1 MKDLEREQAFDHQ
14 NDDRTRAFNVYKK
27 QRRGDSVGWIIGAL
41 LLFFFNIVSIARLTI
56 VGQFFDDVLF
66 TLPFGWF
73 KYVIYLV
80 FFIVDISIYFGIK
93 YKFKTRF
100 LLMIGATIIV
110 SCWLISAILL
120 IVAWGSD
127 SKLFVIDSYWSK
139 NMVSDVMGSYFRN
152 WKENSIFS
160 DTATNSNPWLISP
173 PESYFTMWAGG
184 GIFGNLLAALA
195 GFTTIFGGLIIAIFA
210 FFITMVWIF
219 TGDPLFLF
227 KPKAK
232 RRGRSLRILKLQGT
246 AAVKPKSRGRYVN
259 TLDFNPN
266 NDFNDRMV
274 LESIKESD
282 VTIELPSFRRH
293 RQEDLYQ
300 NHRQD
305 FYNTQ
310 LDFSQTDEISPH
322 HQLDDDKFLQKG
334 ARGYRQ
340 IQEQEPNYYDQ
351 SYQNFQNRL
360 VPNRNL
366 QSDLDKP
373 KYKIPDENPP
383 LRDNYYETRRQKDNL
398 YEIPQS
404 GIYGN
409 ISTNQARAIFEKETQ
424 VTPFGANGKTVEFF
438 GNKNNDDKEPRLS
451 PSQENRMEEVNFNKP
466 RQSTL
471 DEFISSEK
479 IERQNYQEALAKQNQ
494 VRGPMAEIAAQR
506 NNTRVIGSN
515 FLNNSLMHPNK
526 IEVDKNKKVKKE
538 IYVNKGYKI
547 PPISLLDEHNTSL
560 EDLRRNEAMAHA
572 KAEAINN
579 ALAQFNV
586 SAKVVNMNI
595 GPTVTKFELQPAPGT
610 KVNSIISL
618 ENDLKLALASQNVRL
633 EAPIQGKALVGIELA
648 NEVASLVRLRSVIE
662 KTPIQKM
669 NSKLMFAIGKNVTG
683 ELLFAELDKM
693 PHLLV
698 AGSTGSGKSV
708 MINTIITSILLRSKP
723 HEVKF
728 LMIDPKK
735 VELQIY
741 SNLPHL
747 LAPVINDMREAN
759 NALKKVINE
768 MERRYSLFTEIGAK
782 NIEGYNAKVTEEKSR
797 LPFYVI
803 VIDELADLMM
813 TANKKDVEDS
823 IMRLTQMAR
832 AAGIHLIVATQRPS
846 TDVLTGVIK
855 SNIPT
860 RIAFAVSS
868 GIDSR
873 TILDSTGA
881 EKLIGRGDLL
891 YMPPGSSNLIR
902 AQGAFLSDLEIERVV
917 EFASNQQE
925 QVFDE
930 DFISNDDNQDTF
942 AIGGSNDELYDEIK
956 DFVIQIQK
964 ASTSLIQRRFSIG
977 YNRAAKIIDDLEING
992 IIGPQN
998 GSKPREV
1005 FIMNEDYYN

>member
-1 MKDLEREQAFDHQ
+1 MKDRERELDDQ
-14 NDDRTRAFNVYKK
+14 NDDRTRAFSVSKK

-41 LLFFFNIVSIARLTI
+41 LLFFFNIVSIARLTV
-56 VGQFFDDVLF
+56 VGQFFDDVIF

-73 KYVIYLV
+73 KYVIYFV
-80 FFIVDISIYFGIK
+80 FFAFDISIYFGIK
-93 YKFKTRF
+93 YKFKKRF
-100 LLMIGATIIV
+100 LLMVTITILA
-110 SCWLISAILL
+110 SCFLISAILL
-120 IVAWGSD
+120 IVAWSTE
-127 SKLFVIDSYWSK
+127 SELFVVKNWWSK
-139 NMVSDVMGSYFRN
+139 SIISDVMNSYFTN
-152 WKENSIFS
+152 WKENSVFS
-160 DTATNSNPWLISP
+160 ANDQNSNPWLISP
-173 PESYFTMWAGG
+173 PESYFTLWAGG
-184 GIFGNLLAALA
+184 GIFGNLIAAIA
-195 GFTTIFGGLIIAIFA
+195 GFTTIFGGLIIAVFV
-210 FFITMVWIF
+210 FFITMIWIF
-219 TGDPLFLF
+219 TGDPFYLF
-227 KPKAK
+227 KPKSK
-232 RRGRSLRILKLQGT
+232 RRGRSLRILQLKNSGNR
-246 AAVKPKSRGRYVN
+246 ASSSKRRYMDV
-259 TLDFNPN
+259 LDFNPGESL
-266 NDFNDRMV
+266 NDRMI

-300 NHRQD
+300 NQGRG

-310 LDFSQTDEISPH
+310 LDF
-322 HQLDDDKFLQKG
+322 HQNDDQLTQMQKVDDVFLQKG
-334 ARGYRQ
+334 ARGYKP
-340 IQEQEPNYYDQ
+340 IQHNNDNFYENSFQEFEN
-351 SYQNFQNRL
+351 NFS
-360 VPNRNL
+360 PNREQQNQVYSNNQNSVFKNPSMESYESRRL
-366 QSDLDKP
+366 SEE
-373 KYKIPDENPP
+373 KYEM
-383 LRDNYYETRRQKDNL
+383 
-398 YEIPQS
+398 PQS
-404 GIYGN
+404 SIYGN
-409 ISTNQARAIFEKETQ
+409 ISTKQAREIFEKETKI
-424 VTPFGANGKTVEFF
+424 TPFGANGKTTELISSLNNP
-438 GNKNNDDKEPRLS
+438 NKERIS
-451 PSQENRMEEVNFNKP
+451 PSQQDRLDNLNSSKP

-471 DEFISSEK
+471 EEFISSEK
-479 IERQNYQEALAKQNQ
+479 QERQSYEELLAKQHNS
-494 VRGPMAEIAAQR
+494 RSPMAEIAAQR
-506 NNTRVIGSN
+506 NNTRLVSN
-515 FLNNSLMHPNK
+515 SFLNNPQIPSNR
-526 IEVDKNKKVKKE
+526 ISVDKTKQIKKE
-538 IYVNKGYKI
+538 IFVNKGYKI
-547 PPISLLDEHNTSL
+547 PPISLLDEHKTSL
-560 EDLRRNEAMAHA
+560 EDIKKNEAMAHA

-586 SAKVVNMNI
+586 NAKVVNMNI

-633 EAPIQGKALVGIELA
+633 EAPIEGKALVGIELA
-648 NEVASLVRLRSVIE
+648 NDVPSLVRLRGVIE

-669 NSKLMFAIGKNVTG
+669 NSKLLFAIGKNVTG

-708 MINTIITSILLRSKP
+708 MINTIITSLLLRSKP

-747 LAPVINDMREAN
+747 LAPVITDMREAN

-768 MERRYSLFTEIGAK
+768 MERRYSLFTELSVK
-782 NIEGYNAKVTEEKSR
+782 NIEGYNAKITDEKNR

-891 YMPPGSSNLIR
+891 YMPPGSSTLTR
-902 AQGAFLSDLEIERVV
+902 AQGAFLSDSEIERIVDY
-917 EFASNQQE
+917 ASNQQ
-925 QVFDE
+925 QQIFDE
-930 DFISNDDNQDTF
+930 DFLNIQENNDTY
-942 AIGGSNDELYDEIK
+942 AGGSNDDLYEEIK
-956 DFVIQIQK
+956 DYVIQIQK

-977 YNRAAKIIDDLEING
+977 YNRAAKIIDDLELNG

-1005 FIMNEDYYN
+1005 FISNEEY

>member
-1 MKDLEREQAFDHQ
+1 MKETDQEFENQ
-14 NDDRTRAFNVYKK
+14 NDDRTKAFNIYKK
-27 QRRGDSVGWIIGAL
+27 QRRGDSIGWIIGAL

-56 VGQFFDDVLF
+56 VGQFFDDVIF

-73 KYVIYLV
+73 KYVIYFV
-80 FFIVDISIYFGIK
+80 FFAVDISIYFGIK
-93 YKFKTRF
+93 YKFKPRF
-100 LLMIGATIIV
+100 LLMVTCTILA
-110 SCWLISAILL
+110 SCFLISAILL
-120 IVAWGSD
+120 IVAWDTKSE
-127 SKLFVIDSYWSK
+127 LFVVKDFWSK
-139 NMVSDVMGSYFRN
+139 SIISDVMKSYFAN
-152 WKENSIFS
+152 WKENSVFS
-160 DTATNSNPWLISP
+160 SNHQNSNPWLISP
-173 PESYFTMWAGG
+173 PESYFTLWAGG
-184 GIFGNLLAALA
+184 GIFGNLLASIA
-195 GFTTIFGGLIIAIFA
+195 GFTTIFGGLIIATFT
-210 FFITMVWIF
+210 FFITLVWIF
-219 TGDPLFLF
+219 TGDPFYLF
-227 KPKAK
+227 KPKNK
-232 RRGRSLRILKLQGT
+232 RKGRSLRILQLKNSG
-246 AAVKPKSRGRYVN
+246 SRASSSKRRYMDV
-259 TLDFNPN
+259 LDFNPG
-266 NDFNDRMV
+266 DSFNDRMI

-300 NHRQD
+300 NQGHG
-305 FYNTQ
+305 FYKTQ
-310 LDFSQTDEISPH
+310 LDF
-322 HQLDDDKFLQKG
+322 HQDDDHLTQMQKVDDSYLQKG
-334 ARGYRQ
+334 ARGYKP
-340 IQEQEPNYYDQ
+340 INKINEDFYDN
-351 SYQNFQNRL
+351 SFKEFE
-360 VPNRNL
+360 RNL
-366 QSDLDKP
+366 NPNQDSQRNIYSHDVNQGYQQPQRDIYKP
-373 KYKIPDENPP
+373 NDYKVEKYDV
-383 LRDNYYETRRQKDNL
+383 
-398 YEIPQS
+398 PQS
-404 GIYGN
+404 SIYGN
-409 ISTNQARAIFEKETQ
+409 ISTNQAREIFEKETKI
-424 VTPFGANGKTVEFF
+424 TPFGANGKTTELF
-438 GNKNNDDKEPRLS
+438 GHL
-451 PSQENRMEEVNFNKP
+451 SQENKDRILPSQKDRLESLNSNKP
-466 RQSTL
+466 RQSTIE
-471 DEFISSEK
+471 EFISSAK
-479 IERQNYQEALAKQNQ
+479 IEQKSYDEMLAKQHQ
-494 VRGPMAEIAAQR
+494 SRSPMAEIAAQR
-506 NNTRVIGSN
+506 NNTRVVNNG
-515 FLNNSLMHPNK
+515 FLNNPSSGFSK
-526 IEVDKNKKVKKE
+526 ISVDKNKIVKKE
-538 IYVNKGYKI
+538 LYVNKGYKI
-547 PPISLLDEHNTSL
+547 PPISLLDEHKTNID
-560 EDLRRNEAMAHA
+560 DLRKNEAMAHA
-572 KAEAINN
+572 KAESINN

-586 SAKVVNMNI
+586 NAKVVNMNI

-633 EAPIQGKALVGIELA
+633 EAPIEGKALVGIELA
-648 NEVASLVRLRSVIE
+648 NDVASLVPLRAVIE

-669 NSKLMFAIGKNVTG
+669 NSKLLFAIGKNVTG

-747 LAPVINDMREAN
+747 LAPVITDMREAN
-759 NALKKVINE
+759 SALKKVINE
-768 MERRYSLFTEIGAK
+768 MERRYSLFTEVGVK
-782 NIEGYNAKVTEEKSR
+782 NIEGYNSKVIDDKSR

-891 YMPPGSSNLIR
+891 YMPPGSSTLTR
-902 AQGAFLSDLEIERVV
+902 AQGAFLSDSEIERIVD
-917 EFASNQQE
+917 FASNQQ
-925 QVFDE
+925 QQIFDD
-930 DFISNDDNQDTF
+930 DFLNIQENNDTYS
-942 AIGGSNDELYDEIK
+942 GGSNDDLYEEIK
-956 DFVIQIQK
+956 DYVIQIQK

-977 YNRAAKIIDDLEING
+977 YNRAAKIIDDLELNG

-1005 FIMNEDYYN
+1005 FISSEEY